1 MEGEPPR
8 SLEPVVVTGT
18 LNPAS
23 LSQTPASVTVITREQ
38 IEERNP
44 SSVAE
49 ILQQVPGLYVDQP
62 ASRGGVTS
70 VYIRGGDPN
79 FTLVLIDGVKVNDPT
94 NNRGGSFDFSTLSP
108 DNIERIEIVR
118 DPMSS
123 LYGSD
128 ALSGVINIVTK
139 KGEGKPSAF
148 AEGSYGRYGQ
158 YGFLGGISGA
168 GDFYNYSLSGSWLD
182 DGEQVEGSSF
192 KSPSFTGRLGVLN
205 NRNFEVNSNVRYYH

>member
-1 MEGEPPR
+1 MGHFAEAQDEAIEGEPPR

-139 KGEGKPSAF
+139 KGRVSRRPLPRALMEDTASTAFWAVYRAPVIFTITPSRGP
-148 AEGSYGRYGQ
+148 GSTTASR
-158 YGFLGGISGA
+158 
-168 GDFYNYSLSGSWLD
+168 
-182 DGEQVEGSSF
+182 
-192 KSPSFTGRLGVLN
+192 
-205 NRNFEVNSNVRYYH
+205 

>member
-1 MEGEPPR
+1 MESEPPR

-79 FTLVLIDGVKVNDPT
+79 FTLVL
-94 NNRGGSFDFSTLSP
+94 
-108 DNIERIEIVR
+108 
-118 DPMSS
+118 
-123 LYGSD
+123 
-128 ALSGVINIVTK
+128 
-139 KGEGKPSAF
+139 
-148 AEGSYGRYGQ
+148 
-158 YGFLGGISGA
+158 
-168 GDFYNYSLSGSWLD
+168 
-182 DGEQVEGSSF
+182 
-192 KSPSFTGRLGVLN
+192 
-205 NRNFEVNSNVRYYH
+205 